1 MHVACALAGAAVIAS
16 TPRAVAR
23 ALFLGAAALALL
35 IDLAR
40 LHRPAFRR
48 YFDRAL
54 APLLRPRE
62 KRQITG
68 ATTLAFGFAAT
79 VLLFPARAAM
89 AGILYGGLADA
100 AAAVVGRA
108 FGRTR
113 IRGGRTVEGSTAFY
127 ITALAIGI
135 LVTGLST
142 PTAAL
147 TALALALVEL
157 LPLPVDDNLFLP
169 LLGAL
174 LTWLAVAWS

>member
-1 MHVACALAGAAVIAS
+1 M
-16 TPRAVAR
+16 
-23 ALFLGAAALALL
+23 
-35 IDLAR
+35 
-40 LHRPAFRR
+40 
-48 YFDRAL
+48 
-54 APLLRPRE
+54 
-62 KRQITG
+62 
-68 ATTLAFGFAAT
+68 
-79 VLLFPARAAM
+79 LLFPARAAM

-135 LVTGLST
+135 VVARLST

-174 LTWLAVAWS
+174 LTWLAAAWS